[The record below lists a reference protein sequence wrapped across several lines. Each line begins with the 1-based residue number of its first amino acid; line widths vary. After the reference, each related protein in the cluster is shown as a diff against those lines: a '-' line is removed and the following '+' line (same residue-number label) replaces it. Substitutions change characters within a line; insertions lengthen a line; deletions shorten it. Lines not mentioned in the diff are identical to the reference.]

1 MHYQNLFRLFINS
14 KIRKV
19 AIQIFIETVL
29 KAQENQRFSIL
40 TKLKTSAIKHNRLT
54 INYLRFDFIF
64 LHNALKVE
72 LKKINF
78 NRERK
83 TIKNKNKFVE
93 NKKNHIFAT

>member
-1 MHYQNLFRLFINS
+1 ML
-14 KIRKV
+14 
-19 AIQIFIETVL
+19 
-29 KAQENQRFSIL
+29 
-40 TKLKTSAIKHNRLT
+40 
-54 INYLRFDFIF
+54 FIF
-64 LHNALKVE
+64 LHNALEVE

>member
-1 MHYQNLFRLFINS
+1 
-14 KIRKV
+14 
-19 AIQIFIETVL
+19 
-29 KAQENQRFSIL
+29 
-40 TKLKTSAIKHNRLT
+40 LT

-64 LHNALKVE
+64 LHNALEVE

>member
-1 MHYQNLFRLFINS
+1 MYILNIFKKRIFVNL
-14 KIRKV
+14 
-19 AIQIFIETVL
+19 IF
-29 KAQENQRFSIL
+29 
-40 TKLKTSAIKHNRLT
+40 
-54 INYLRFDFIF
+54 
-64 LHNALKVE
+64 